1 MLAEGIVRDL
11 KRSFPP
17 LPALLHKAN
26 LAGEEAPHMSDSRF
40 EDIEACVFDAY
51 GTLFDVHSAAAR
63 MKDDLGENAEAMSDL
78 WRQKQLQYT
87 WLRSLMGR
95 HEDFWQITGDA
106 LDYAMRALDMEDVG
120 LRAQLMALYL
130 QLDAYP
136 EVAEVLKKLKD
147 GGKKT
152 AILSNGEP
160 SMLIA
165 AAKNAG
171 IYSLL
176 DSILSV
182 EKVGIFK
189 PHPSVYQIAVDEL
202 KVAPNQVS
210 FQSSNGWD
218 AHGAGAFGFTVAW
231 VNRFEQPI
239 ENLPAAPH
247 TVIRSLSELPP
258 LLGL

>member
-1 MLAEGIVRDL
+1 MADP
-11 KRSFPP
+11 SF
-17 LPALLHKAN
+17 
-26 LAGEEAPHMSDSRF
+26 D
-40 EDIEACVFDAY
+40 DIEACVFDAY

-63 MKDDLGENAEAMSDL
+63 MKDDLGDKADALSEM
-78 WRQKQLQYT
+78 WRMKQLQYT

-95 HEDFWQITGDA
+95 HEDFWQVTGDA
-106 LDYAMRALDMEDVG
+106 LDYSMRALDLEDDS
-120 LRAQLMALYL
+120 LRAKLMELYL

-136 EVAEVLKKLKD
+136 EVADVLTSLKD

-165 AAKNAG
+165 ACKSAG
-171 IYSLL
+171 IYPLL
-176 DSILSV
+176 DGVLSV

-189 PHPSVYQIAVDEL
+189 PHPSTYQVAVDEL
-202 KVAPNQVS
+202 KVAASHIS

-218 AHGAGAFGFTVAW
+218 AHGATAFGFVVAW
-231 VNRFEQPI
+231 VNRFDQAH

-247 TVIRSLSELPP
+247 AEIKTLSELPA
-258 LLGL
+258 LLGI